1 MAAAHAEAKQLAK
14 DAAERRRDSLFAP
27 PTPVAPTEPSRPE
40 PTTADR
46 RLSREIYGA
55 QFNFLAKAESEE
67 DAEGG
72 ESFQQQPAEPSNAGS
87 GGARG
92 GVRRQ
97 SRIDR
102 ARTWKMTKMLAGAA
116 TSLQTTLTPRLSIRG
131 SPRSN
136 PSESPQ
142 GAPGQ
147 GGADPQALALSTVAE
162 MSSSASL
169 VLSESG
175 RQSSM
180 VRASELELGI

>member
-1 MAAAHAEAKQLAK
+1 
-14 DAAERRRDSLFAP
+14 
-27 PTPVAPTEPSRPE
+27 
-40 PTTADR
+40 
-46 RLSREIYGA
+46 
-55 QFNFLAKAESEE
+55 
-67 DAEGG
+67 
-72 ESFQQQPAEPSNAGS
+72 
-87 GGARG
+87 
-92 GVRRQ
+92 
-97 SRIDR
+97 
-102 ARTWKMTKMLAGAA
+102 MTKMLAGAA